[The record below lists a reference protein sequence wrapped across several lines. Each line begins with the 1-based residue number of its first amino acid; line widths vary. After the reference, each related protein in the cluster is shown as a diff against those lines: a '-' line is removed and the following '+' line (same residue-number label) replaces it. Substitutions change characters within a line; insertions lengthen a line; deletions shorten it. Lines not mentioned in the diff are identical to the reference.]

1 MTEEEH
7 PYYRRDL
14 IECPLCNGS
23 GKVPRPSC
31 EDDLLVDESTYPI
44 DPGRLLLMDSPVYGE
59 KPATTVSIIRWY

>member
-23 GKVPRPSC
+23 GKVARPSC

-44 DPGRLLLMDSPVYGE
+44 DPGTLLPICSEQGI
-59 KPATTVSIIRWY
+59 KPATTVSIIQWY

>member
-23 GKVPRPSC
+23 GKVARPSS
-31 EDDLLVDESTYPI
+31 EDDLLVDEGTYPVSL
-44 DPGRLLLMDSPVYGE
+44 GRLLILDSAEQGE
-59 KPATTVSIIRWY
+59 KPATTISFIHWY